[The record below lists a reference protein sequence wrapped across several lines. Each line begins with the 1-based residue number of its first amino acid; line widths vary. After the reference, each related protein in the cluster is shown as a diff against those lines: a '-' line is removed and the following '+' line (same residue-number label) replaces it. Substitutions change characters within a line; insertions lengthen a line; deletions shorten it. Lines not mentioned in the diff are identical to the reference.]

1 MSATTPKSN
10 SASSNSLVTSELPRM
25 ESLQAS
31 APASA
36 THWAYSALAAM
47 MTLSRPAPA
56 EAKAK
61 VPGMI
66 PKNVPIT

>member
-1 MSATTPKSN
+1 M
-10 SASSNSLVTSELPRM
+10 V
-25 ESLQAS
+25 SLQAS

-36 THWAYSALAAM
+36 THWAYSAFAAM

-56 EAKAK
+56 DAKAK